1 MAKCRMRLVDAR
13 AFAIIG
19 PEEFVRAGES
29 GDLSSKSSAL
39 SGVSADCHD
48 LRSRLVRRTTGYC
61 RLLLAVVE
69 SAE

>member
-39 SGVSADCHD
+39 SGVTAGCHC
-48 LRSRLVRRTTGYC
+48 LRNVQVSGHISC
-61 RLLLAVVE
+61 QRLLLVATE
-69 SAE
+69 CAE